1 MVRLACR
8 TWEIRLL
15 PGCGASDTTIAA
27 DMSEL
32 ALSPA
37 AINLGRASRTPT
49 DRARL
54 DAAINPRP
62 PCCPCHTLSNAV
74 HRGMPVRHRIHRQA
88 SWQSPGG
95 PKENRRLMQ
104 PPAPFLVPT
113 AATALIAAIALS
125 VTTLSATTAAVPVAG
140 SQPPPAAGSQ
150 PPPATHRAGTTSTA
164 ETTVITGAHATAL
177 ATTTTRE
184 ASQRSHS
191 ELTLTFTWPLSPRPE
206 VYRPFEQPRSQ
217 WSHGHRGVDLVAAV
231 GQPVLSAGEGV
242 VAFSGVVAGRGVITV
257 RHSRGLRTSYEPV
270 DIRLTSGAPVRRGA
284 RIGVVSATA
293 GHCVPL
299 TCLHWGAISGQ
310 AYRDPLSLLGFGR
323 PILLPLG

>member
-1 MVRLACR
+1 
-8 TWEIRLL
+8 
-15 PGCGASDTTIAA
+15 
-27 DMSEL
+27 
-32 ALSPA
+32 
-37 AINLGRASRTPT
+37 
-49 DRARL
+49 
-54 DAAINPRP
+54 
-62 PCCPCHTLSNAV
+62 
-74 HRGMPVRHRIHRQA
+74 
-88 SWQSPGG
+88 
-95 PKENRRLMQ
+95 MQ
-104 PPAPFLVPT
+104 PLAPFLVPT

-125 VTTLSATTAAVPVAG
+125 VTTLPATTAAVPVAG

-150 PPPATHRAGTTSTA
+150 PPPAAGSQPPPATHRAGTTTATGTTTTA

-177 ATTTTRE
+177 ATTTSTGG

-191 ELTLTFTWPLSPRPE
+191 ELALTFAWPLSPRPE

-217 WSHGHRGVDLVAAV
+217 WLKGHRGVDLVAAV

-242 VAFSGVVAGRGVITV
+242 VAFSGVVAGRGVVTV
-257 RHSRGLRTSYEPV
+257 RHSGGLRTSYEPV

-310 AYRDPLSLLGFGR
+310 TYRDPLSLLGFGR

>member
-1 MVRLACR
+1 
-8 TWEIRLL
+8 
-15 PGCGASDTTIAA
+15 
-27 DMSEL
+27 
-32 ALSPA
+32 
-37 AINLGRASRTPT
+37 
-49 DRARL
+49 
-54 DAAINPRP
+54 
-62 PCCPCHTLSNAV
+62 
-74 HRGMPVRHRIHRQA
+74 
-88 SWQSPGG
+88 
-95 PKENRRLMQ
+95 MQ
-104 PPAPFLVPT
+104 PLAPFLVPT

-150 PPPATHRAGTTSTA
+150 PPPATHRAGTTTTA

-177 ATTTTRE
+177 ATTTTTRE